1 MAKLDDTFKLLY
13 QYGSR
18 IWERMRFTRGRN
30 QRISETTITEN
41 LIFDFWYQAK
51 KDQLPVEI
59 YEAKAEK
66 QNGNDLEVFLET
78 SKGYLLTAFQAKI
91 LSKKGKYP
99 NISHRVGDAY
109 QIDLLIDYA
118 KRKGG
123 QACYLFYNYHED
135 SGYYGKLEESGKYE
149 YRQFGLTA
157 CNAEL
162 VRLKFFKSMAMGKTR
177 VRIPTFEDLHPLHA
191 FPLSEMIRILTDD
204 SAMEV
209 FEELAEMVNL
219 PIIYYSREDIDEAY
233 GWNEMEPGGKI
244 SGIPIRQTVD
254 FPKHDLQRGF
264 KPKYR
269 IVLSKERVTGGL
281 YRVS

>member
-1 MAKLDDTFKLLY
+1 MPTISATLDFFY
-13 QYGSR
+13 EYGSR
-18 IWERMRFTRGRN
+18 IWERMRFSRARN
-30 QRISETTITEN
+30 QRISETTVTEN

-51 KDQLPVEI
+51 KEHLPVAV

-66 QNGNDLEVFLET
+66 QNGNDLEVFVET

-99 NISHRVGDAY
+99 NISHKVGDAY

-135 SGYYGKLEESGKYE
+135 SDYYDKLEETGKYR

-162 VRLKFFKSMAMGKTR
+162 VKLKFFKSVAPGKTK
-177 VRIPTFEDLHPLHA
+177 VRIPAFEDLHPLHA
-191 FPLSEMIRILTDD
+191 FPLSEMLRILTDE
-204 SAMEV
+204 SAMEI
-209 FEELAEMVNL
+209 FEELAEMVKL
-219 PIIYYSREDIDEAY
+219 PIIYYSREDIDDAY
-233 GWNEMEPGGKI
+233 GWEEIDPRAKI
-244 SGIPIRQTVD
+244 SGLPMEAPALFNDSLTQ
-254 FPKHDLQRGF
+254 KGF
-264 KPKYR
+264 NPKYR
-269 IVLSKERVTGGL
+269 VVLSRERITGGL
-281 YRVS
+281 YALS

>member
-1 MAKLDDTFKLLY
+1 MANSEDALNFFY

-18 IWERMRFTRGRN
+18 IWERMRFARVRN
-30 QRISETTITEN
+30 QRISETTVTEN

-51 KDQLPVEI
+51 TDRLPIEV

-66 QNGNDLEVFLET
+66 QNGNDLEVFIET
-78 SKGYLLTAFQAKI
+78 RKGYLLIALQAKT

-99 NISHRVGDAY
+99 NISHKADGSY
-109 QIDLLIDYA
+109 QIDLLIGYA

-123 QACYLFYNYHED
+123 QACYLFYNYFDDDEYHD
-135 SGYYGKLEESGKYE
+135 RLEESGKYR

-162 VRLKFFKSMAMGKTR
+162 VKLKFFKATEAGKTKMK
-177 VRIPTFEDLHPLHA
+177 IPAFEDLHPLHA
-191 FPLSEMIRILTDD
+191 FPLSEMLRILTDAP
-204 SAMEV
+204 AMEI

-219 PIIYYSREDIDEAY
+219 PIVYYSREDIDEAY
-233 GWNEMEPGGKI
+233 GWNEIEPRGKI
-244 SGIPIRQTVD
+244 SGIPAKEIFAT
-254 FPKHDLQRGF
+254 PKFDLQQGF

-269 IVLSKERVTGGL
+269 IVLSRKRAAGGL
-281 YRVS
+281 YILS